1 MYNEENKKAFMQELQ
16 TDELKNIYTSLF
28 NRSASYEA
36 GLGKDI
42 SNFNLKECMLL
53 LVELHPKSVGQ
64 VNVLKSQFNKYVS
77 WAVANGTASKN
88 YWSLVPTDDD
98 FAKLAFSN
106 RYIKDISELTKL
118 VDTGLS
124 TPYDKYLIY
133 LLYMGIMGP
142 DCIEVALL
150 KDTDVN
156 RTQKTIKTI
165 RWRYDYIIEPLFNLI
180 ISDGGYWQEA
190 KPRDFDSPYFVKPF
204 KTKGK
209 IGEPIG
215 YQYVIRVFQK
225 LHDNLNAANPDNK
238 KYFTPM
244 TIWRSGLFYAL
255 YQIEQTKGSIVNDDY
270 TSISEVYGNKTYFGN
285 FMREYELYKEVFW
298 KG

>member
-16 TDELKNIYTSLF
+16 ADDLRIMYASLF

-36 GLGKDI
+36 DLDKDI
-42 SNFNLKECMLL
+42 SSFNLKECMLL
-53 LVELHPKSVGQ
+53 LVGLNPKSIGQ
-64 VNVLKSQFNKYVS
+64 VSVLKSQFNKYVD
-77 WAVANGTASKN
+77 WAIANGTASKN
-88 YWSLVPTDDD
+88 YWSLVPIDDD
-98 FAKLAFSN
+98 FAKFAFTS
-106 RYIKDISELTKL
+106 RYIKDLNELTNV

-124 TPYDKYLIY
+124 TPYDKYVFY
-133 LLYMGIMGP
+133 LLYMGIMG
-142 DCIEVALL
+142 DNLIEISLL
-150 KDTDVN
+150 KDKDVN
-156 RTQKTIKTI
+156 KSQKTIQTI
-165 RWRYDYIIEPLFNLI
+165 RWKYNDIIEPLFNLI
-180 ISDGGYWQEA
+180 TSGGGYWQEA

-225 LHDNLNAANPDNK
+225 LHDNLSTANPDNK
-238 KYFTPM
+238 KNFTPM

-255 YQIEQTKGSIVNDDY
+255 YQIEQTKGSIIKDDY
-270 TSISEVYGNKTYFGN
+270 TFISEAYGNNIAFN
-285 FMREYELYKEVFW
+285 SFMRDYELYKEVFW